1 MGSFGERMRRER
13 EMRGIKLEEIS
24 ESTKISTRNLLALE
38 DEHFDRLPGGIFNK
52 GFVRAYARFLGL
64 DEDQAVHD
72 FLTASADYDQ
82 PAALQPPGTETSVV
96 KPPVIPSEANE
107 KRKDLAWALAALL
120 VLGAGGIG
128 WYYLNYGKLPALS
141 ARTSANSAAPAE
153 VQNAVP
159 ASVEASGRSGP
170 GIAPIPPELQGS
182 ATVIGP
188 AGAERP
194 AVVIAIRAN
203 QETWVS
209 MVVDGKP
216 YLDQTLIAGTERT
229 VQARESIVLKTGN
242 AGGLE
247 LSYNGRPAVP
257 AGRDGQVR
265 TMTFTPRG
273 IQP

>member
-72 FLTASADYDQ
+72 FLTASAEYDQ
-82 PAALQPPGTETSVV
+82 PVALQPPPTSVV
-96 KPPVIPSEANE
+96 KLPVIPSEATE

-128 WYYLNYGKLPALS
+128 WYYLNYGKLPALPS
-141 ARTSANSAAPAE
+141 RSTPEHAQAAAPSAAPSDASHT
-153 VQNAVP
+153 NAVSP
-159 ASVEASGRSGP
+159 ELKGASGM
-170 GIAPIPPELQGS
+170 L
-182 ATVIGP
+182 VGP
-188 AGAERP
+188 AGAAEP
-194 AVVIAIRAN
+194 AVVLALRAN
-203 QETWVS
+203 NDSWVS
-209 MVVDGKP
+209 LVVDGKP
-216 YLDQTLIAGTERT
+216 YISENFAAGTERT

-247 LSYNGRPAVP
+247 FSYNGQPAVA
-257 AGRDGQVR
+257 AGKNGQVR
-265 TMTFTPRG
+265 VMTFTPRG